1 MGQSSNKE
9 IINKM
14 DVKISDEKILKL
26 NESFDKSLAFKKLK
40 EEEEKNSLLK
50 INKKWENEEKDRIQK
65 LLKSVN
71 KKNNLEK
78 IIDKKEDEIIKLR
91 IIENNEK
98 IMKSSEENNREQ
110 GENSKKNKLNS
121 IIDKS
126 NSFLDGELTDLN
138 QRLIYAME
146 VNRYLSEE
154 INTLKKD
161 NSKNIIIPKHAIFNK
176 NYIIK
181 FLGYLGCELFS
192 YNINVF
198 IEKYPTNEIIRDI
211 TFKMILSG
219 LATQRAYKIIIQS
232 EDDKRRFKED
242 IQLWHEFLEK
252 VKIRVIKNH
261 NLEEKDIIFF
271 NHDTN
276 NYEVMMIIYNKRLNG
291 IENTLK
297 YFHLKILTG
306 NLLNNII
313 LSPNMFEIK
322 YCKKR
327 DEWKSGNLYRGG
339 ERYHPPY
346 GWTGFAL
353 KLRNKYG
360 DNFDWLGKTG
370 ENGDEWCVAFH
381 GIGKGNE
388 LQKLFSIL
396 NTNLREGP
404 KQRYSKYKNLRKNTK
419 KDYDVCGNGVYLTP
433 DIKKAENYAFITKL
447 GSPNKDFQFAIQAR
461 VDPNKIRDPG
471 VTPVN
476 WVLNGNNNEIRPY
489 RLLVKFI

>member
-1 MGQSSNKE
+1 
-9 IINKM
+9 
-14 DVKISDEKILKL
+14 
-26 NESFDKSLAFKKLK
+26 
-40 EEEEKNSLLK
+40 
-50 INKKWENEEKDRIQK
+50 
-65 LLKSVN
+65 
-71 KKNNLEK
+71 
-78 IIDKKEDEIIKLR
+78 
-91 IIENNEK
+91 
-98 IMKSSEENNREQ
+98 MKSSEENNKEQ
-110 GENSKKNKLNS
+110 GENSLEKKLNS
-121 IIDKS
+121 IIAKS
-126 NSFLDGELTDLN
+126 NSFLDGKLTDLN
-138 QRLIYAME
+138 KRFNYTME
-146 VNRYLSEE
+146 VNRYLGEE
-154 INTLKKD
+154 IKTVKNS
-161 NSKNIIIPKHAIFNK
+161 SKNIIIPKHAIFNK

-181 FLGYLGCELFS
+181 FLGYLGCELSS

-198 IEKYPTNEIIRDI
+198 IETYPTNEIIRDI

-242 IQLWHEFLEK
+242 IQLWYVFLER
-252 VKIRVIKNH
+252 VKNRVIKNH
-261 NLEEKDIIFF
+261 NLEEKEIIFF
-271 NHDTN
+271 NHDIN
-276 NYEVMMIIYNKRLNG
+276 NYEVIMIIYNKRLNG
-291 IENTLK
+291 VENTLK
-297 YFHLKILTG
+297 YFHLKTWTG

-370 ENGDEWCVAFH
+370 ENGNEWCVAFH

-419 KDYDVCGNGVYLTP
+419 EEYNVCGNGVYLTP

-447 GSPNKDFQFAIQAR
+447 GSLNKDFQFAIQAR

-476 WVLNGNNNEIRPY
+476 WVLNGNSNEIRPY

>member
-1 MGQSSNKE
+1 
-9 IINKM
+9 M
-14 DVKISDEKILKL
+14 DAKISDEKILQL
-26 NESFDKSLAFKKLK
+26 NESFDKSLVFKKMK

-50 INKKWENEEKDRIQK
+50 INKKWENEEKDKIQK
-65 LLKSVN
+65 LLKSVK
-71 KKNNLEK
+71 KKNILEK
-78 IIDKKEDEIIKLR
+78 ITDKKEEEKIKAT
-91 IIENNEK
+91 IIENNGK
-98 IMKSSEENNREQ
+98 IMKSSEENNKGQ
-110 GENSKKNKLNS
+110 GENSLEKKLNS
-121 IIDKS
+121 ILDKS
-126 NSFLDGELTDLN
+126 NSFLDEKLTDLN
-138 QRLIYAME
+138 QRFIYTME
-146 VNRYLSEE
+146 VNRYLGEE
-154 INTLKKD
+154 IKNLKY
-161 NSKNIIIPKHAIFNK
+161 SKNIIIPKHAIFNK
-176 NYIIK
+176 NFIIK
-181 FLGYLGCELFS
+181 FLGYLGCELSS

-198 IEKYPTNEIIRDI
+198 IETYPTNEIIRDI

-242 IQLWHEFLEK
+242 IQLWYVFLER
-252 VKIRVIKNH
+252 VKNRVIKNH
-261 NLEEKDIIFF
+261 NLEEKEINFF

-276 NYEVMMIIYNKRLNG
+276 NFEVIMIIYNKRLNG
-291 IENTLK
+291 VENTLK
-297 YFHLKILTG
+297 YFHLKTLTG

-370 ENGDEWCVAFH
+370 ENGNEWCVAFH

-419 KDYDVCGNGVYLTP
+419 EEYNVCGNGVYLTP

-447 GSPNKDFQFAIQAR
+447 GSLNKDFQFAIQAR

-476 WVLNGNNNEIRPY
+476 WVLNGNSNEIRPY

>member
-1 MGQSSNKE
+1 MGQSSNIE
-9 IINKM
+9 ILNKM
-14 DVKISDEKILKL
+14 DAKISDEKILKL
-26 NESFDKSLAFKKLK
+26 NESFDKSIILKKLK

-50 INKKWENEEKDRIQK
+50 INKKWENEEKDRIQN

-78 IIDKKEDEIIKLR
+78 IADKKEDEKIKR
-91 IIENNEK
+91 IENNRNK
-98 IMKSSEENNREQ
+98 IKSEENNKEQ
-110 GENSKKNKLNS
+110 GENSMEKKLKS
-121 IIDKS
+121 IKDKS
-126 NSFLDGELTDLN
+126 NSFLDGKLTDLN
-138 QRLIYAME
+138 ERFIYAME
-146 VNRYLSEE
+146 VNRYLGEE
-154 INTLKKD
+154 INSQKKR
-161 NSKNIIIPKHAIFNK
+161 KNIIIPKHATFSK
-176 NYIIK
+176 NFIIK
-181 FLGYLGCELFS
+181 FLGYLGCELSS

-198 IEKYPTNEIIRDI
+198 IENIPSNEIIRDI

-232 EDDKRRFKED
+232 EDDKKRFKED
-242 IQLWHEFLEK
+242 IQLWYEFLER
-252 VKIRVIKNH
+252 VKNRVIKNH

-291 IENTLK
+291 VESTLK
-297 YFHLKILTG
+297 YFHLKTLTG

-313 LSPNMFEIK
+313 LSANMFEIK
-322 YCKKR
+322 YCKRK
-327 DEWKSGNLYRGG
+327 DEWKSGYLYRGG

-360 DNFDWLGKTG
+360 DNFDWLGETG
-370 ENGDEWCVAFH
+370 ENGNEWCVAFH

-396 NTNLREGP
+396 DTNLREGP

-419 KDYDVCGNGVYLTP
+419 EEYDVCGNGVYLTP
-433 DIKKAENYAFITKL
+433 DIKKAENYAYMTKL
-447 GSPNKDFQFAIQAR
+447 GSLNKDFQFAIQAR

-476 WVLNGNNNEIRPY
+476 WVLNGNSNEIRPY

>member
-1 MGQSSNKE
+1 
-9 IINKM
+9 M
-14 DVKISDEKILKL
+14 DAKISDEKILKL
-26 NESFDKSLAFKKLK
+26 NESFDKSLVFRKLK
-40 EEEEKNSLLK
+40 EEEEKNSILK
-50 INKKWENEEKDRIQK
+50 INKKWENEEKDKIQK
-65 LLKSVN
+65 LLKSVK
-71 KKNNLEK
+71 KKNILEK
-78 IIDKKEDEIIKLR
+78 ITDKKEEEKIKAT
-91 IIENNEK
+91 IIENNGK
-98 IMKSSEENNREQ
+98 IMKSSEENNKGQ
-110 GENSKKNKLNS
+110 GENCLEKKLNS
-121 IIDKS
+121 ILDKS
-126 NSFLDGELTDLN
+126 NSFLDEKLTDLN
-138 QRLIYAME
+138 QRFIYTME
-146 VNRYLSEE
+146 VNRYLGEE
-154 INTLKKD
+154 IKNLKY
-161 NSKNIIIPKHAIFNK
+161 SKNIIIPKHAIFNK
-176 NYIIK
+176 NFIIK
-181 FLGYLGCELFS
+181 FLGYLGCELSS

-198 IEKYPTNEIIRDI
+198 IETYPTNEIIRDI

-242 IQLWHEFLEK
+242 IQLWYVFLER
-252 VKIRVIKNH
+252 VKNRVIKNH
-261 NLEEKDIIFF
+261 NLEEKEINFF

-276 NYEVMMIIYNKRLNG
+276 NFEVIMIIYNKRLNG
-291 IENTLK
+291 VENTLK
-297 YFHLKILTG
+297 YFHLKTLTG

-370 ENGDEWCVAFH
+370 ENGNEWCVAFH

-419 KDYDVCGNGVYLTP
+419 EEYNVCGNGVYLTP

-447 GSPNKDFQFAIQAR
+447 GSLNKDFQFAIQAR

-476 WVLNGNNNEIRPY
+476 WVLNGNSNEIRPY

>member
-9 IINKM
+9 ILNKM
-14 DVKISDEKILKL
+14 DGKISDEKILKL
-26 NESFDKSLAFKKLK
+26 NESFDKSLTLKKLK

-65 LLKSVN
+65 LLKSVS
-71 KKNNLEK
+71 KKNILEK
-78 IIDKKEDEIIKLR
+78 ITDKKEDEKIKVA
-91 IIENNEK
+91 IIENNGK
-98 IMKSSEENNREQ
+98 IIKSEENNKGQ
-110 GENSKKNKLNS
+110 GENRKKKKLNS
-121 IIDKS
+121 IKDKS
-126 NSFLDGELTDLN
+126 NSFLDGKITDLN
-138 QRLIYAME
+138 ERFIYTME
-146 VNRYLSEE
+146 LNRYLGEE
-154 INTLKKD
+154 INSLRKR
-161 NSKNIIIPKHAIFNK
+161 KNIIIPKHAIFSK
-176 NYIIK
+176 NFIIK
-181 FLGYLGCELFS
+181 FLGYLGCELSS

-198 IEKYPTNEIIRDI
+198 IENNPSNEVIRDI

-232 EDDKRRFKED
+232 EDDKKRFRED
-242 IQLWHEFLEK
+242 IQLWYEFLER
-252 VKIRVIKNH
+252 VKNRVIKNH
-261 NLEEKDIIFF
+261 NLEEKEIIFF

-291 IENTLK
+291 IESTLK
-297 YFHLKILTG
+297 YFHLKAMTG

-313 LSPNMFEIK
+313 LSANMFEIK
-322 YCKKR
+322 YCKKK
-327 DEWKSGNLYRGG
+327 DEWKSGYLYRGG

-370 ENGDEWCVAFH
+370 ENGNEWCVAFH

-396 NTNLREGP
+396 DTNLREGP

-419 KDYDVCGNGVYLTP
+419 EEYDVCGNGVYLTP
-433 DIKKAENYAFITKL
+433 DIKKAENYAYITKL
-447 GSPNKDFQFAIQAR
+447 GSLNKDFQFAIQAR

>member
-9 IINKM
+9 ILNKM
-14 DVKISDEKILKL
+14 DGKISDEKILKL
-26 NESFDKSLAFKKLK
+26 NESFDKSLTLKKLK

-65 LLKSVN
+65 LLKSVS
-71 KKNNLEK
+71 KKNILEK
-78 IIDKKEDEIIKLR
+78 ITDKKEDEKIKVA
-91 IIENNEK
+91 IIENNGK
-98 IMKSSEENNREQ
+98 IIKSEENNKGQ
-110 GENSKKNKLNS
+110 GENSMEKKLNS
-121 IIDKS
+121 IKDKS
-126 NSFLDGELTDLN
+126 NSFLDGKITDLN
-138 QRLIYAME
+138 ERFIYTME
-146 VNRYLSEE
+146 LNRYLGEE
-154 INTLKKD
+154 INSLRKR
-161 NSKNIIIPKHAIFNK
+161 KNIIIPKHAIFSK
-176 NYIIK
+176 NFIIK
-181 FLGYLGCELFS
+181 FLGYLGCELSS

-198 IEKYPTNEIIRDI
+198 IENNPSNEVIRDI
-211 TFKMILSG
+211 TFKMILRG

-232 EDDKRRFKED
+232 EDDKKRFKED
-242 IQLWHEFLEK
+242 IQLWYEFLER
-252 VKIRVIKNH
+252 VKNRVIKNH
-261 NLEEKDIIFF
+261 NLEEKEIIFF

-291 IENTLK
+291 VESTLK
-297 YFHLKILTG
+297 YFHLKALTG

-313 LSPNMFEIK
+313 LSANMFEIK
-322 YCKKR
+322 YCKKK
-327 DEWKSGNLYRGG
+327 DEWKSGYLYRGG

-370 ENGDEWCVAFH
+370 ENGNEWCVAFH

-396 NTNLREGP
+396 DTNLREGP

-419 KDYDVCGNGVYLTP
+419 EEYDVCGNGVYLTP
-433 DIKKAENYAFITKL
+433 DIKKAENYAYITKL
-447 GSPNKDFQFAIQAR
+447 GSLNKDFQFAIQAR

>member
-1 MGQSSNKE
+1 
-9 IINKM
+9 
-14 DVKISDEKILKL
+14 
-26 NESFDKSLAFKKLK
+26 
-40 EEEEKNSLLK
+40 
-50 INKKWENEEKDRIQK
+50 
-65 LLKSVN
+65 
-71 KKNNLEK
+71 
-78 IIDKKEDEIIKLR
+78 
-91 IIENNEK
+91 
-98 IMKSSEENNREQ
+98 
-110 GENSKKNKLNS
+110 
-121 IIDKS
+121 
-126 NSFLDGELTDLN
+126 
-138 QRLIYAME
+138 ME
-146 VNRYLSEE
+146 VNRYLGEE
-154 INTLKKD
+154 IKNLKY
-161 NSKNIIIPKHAIFNK
+161 SKNIIIPKHAIFNK
-176 NYIIK
+176 NFIIK
-181 FLGYLGCELFS
+181 FLGYLGCELSS

-198 IEKYPTNEIIRDI
+198 IETYPTNEIIRDI

-242 IQLWHEFLEK
+242 IQLWYVFLER
-252 VKIRVIKNH
+252 VKNRVIKNH
-261 NLEEKDIIFF
+261 NLEEKEINFF

-276 NYEVMMIIYNKRLNG
+276 NFEVIMIIYNKRLNG
-291 IENTLK
+291 VENTLK
-297 YFHLKILTG
+297 YFHLKTLTG

-346 GWTGFAL
+346 GWTGFAI

-370 ENGDEWCVAFH
+370 ENGNEWCVAFH

-419 KDYDVCGNGVYLTP
+419 EEYNVCGNGVYLTP

-447 GSPNKDFQFAIQAR
+447 GSLNKDFQFAIQAR

-476 WVLNGNNNEIRPY
+476 WVLNGNSNEIRPY